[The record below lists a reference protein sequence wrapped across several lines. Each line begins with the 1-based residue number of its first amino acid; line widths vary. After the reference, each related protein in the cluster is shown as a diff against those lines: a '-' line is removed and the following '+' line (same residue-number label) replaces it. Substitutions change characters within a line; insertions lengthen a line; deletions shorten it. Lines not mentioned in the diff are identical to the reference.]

1 MSTALARL
9 CLVACAC
16 LGMTATAQPLRG
28 NRHTAELT
36 EPLERE
42 AIHALARYRFVQSF
56 QVVCKRMSPA
66 WADRA
71 MEQER
76 AWIFRNQNHL
86 RVAVAVIEAI
96 GEIIEKTQPIPG
108 NGAYV
113 AAVQRQAGSAAID
126 EASRRFDGAS
136 PANSM
141 TPSGDR
147 CLALFAGFVAR
158 ELDFAETP
166 GQTVHLRAYAQAR
179 FPDLSVR

>member
-1 MSTALARL
+1 MSAALARL
-9 CLVACAC
+9 CLVVCAC
-16 LGMTATAQPLRG
+16 LGLTATAQPLPSIRY
-28 NRHTAELT
+28 TAEFT

-76 AWIFRNQNHL
+76 AWIARNQNHL
-86 RVAVAVIEAI
+86 RVAVAVFEAI
-96 GEIIEKTQPIPG
+96 GDIVEKTQPNPG
-108 NGAYV
+108 KEAYV
-113 AAVQRQAGSAAID
+113 AAVQRQAVAAAID
-126 EASRRFDGAS
+126 EASRRFEGAS

-141 TPSGDR
+141 APSGDR
-147 CLALFAGFVAR
+147 CLTLFASFVAR
-158 ELDFAETP
+158 ELDFSETP